1 MVAGGR
7 GQSQP
12 RTADGPATEIDP
24 QARGV
29 SWLRAED
36 GIPRRVKAA
45 YLTDEQIIDLA
56 AWAAQARTTHHA
68 TQPVSGQASAEGNV
82 VRLRRDGDAA

>member
-1 MVAGGR
+1 MAGPTWATR
-7 GQSQP
+7 PP
-12 RTADGPATEIDP
+12 RSTP

-36 GIPRRVKAA
+36 GVPRRVKAA

-56 AWAAQARTTHHA
+56 GWAAQARATHHHTA
-68 TQPVSGQASAEGNV
+68 PAAQADGNV
-82 VRLRRDGDAA
+82 VRLRREGAA

>member
-1 MVAGGR
+1 
-7 GQSQP
+7 
-12 RTADGPATEIDP
+12 
-24 QARGV
+24 V

-56 AWAAQARTTHHA
+56 AWAAQARATHHA
-68 TQPVSGQASAEGNV
+68 SGLAPQAGGKV
-82 VRLRRDGDAA
+82 VPLHRDGDAA

>member
-1 MVAGGR
+1 
-7 GQSQP
+7 
-12 RTADGPATEIDP
+12 
-24 QARGV
+24 V

-56 AWAAQARTTHHA
+56 SWAAQARATHHA
-68 TQPVSGQASAEGNV
+68 SSQARGPATTDGNV

>member
-1 MVAGGR
+1 
-7 GQSQP
+7 
-12 RTADGPATEIDP
+12 
-24 QARGV
+24 V

-45 YLTDEQIIDLA
+45 YLTDQQIIDLA
-56 AWAAQARTTHHA
+56 SWAAQARAIHHP
-68 TQPVSGQASAEGNV
+68 TEQARDTACTDGNV

>member
-1 MVAGGR
+1 M
-7 GQSQP
+7 SL
-12 RTADGPATEIDP
+12 RTRRSDSNGYSATEIDP

-36 GIPRRVKAA
+36 GIPRRIKAA
-45 YLTDEQIIDLA
+45 YLTDDQIIHMA
-56 AWAAQARTTHHA
+56 AWAAQSRAD
-68 TQPVSGQASAEGNV
+68 QASQQQASGPNV

>member
-1 MVAGGR
+1 
-7 GQSQP
+7 
-12 RTADGPATEIDP
+12 
-24 QARGV
+24 V

-56 AWAAQARTTHHA
+56 AWAAQARATHHA
-68 TQPVSGQASAEGNV
+68 APPTSGNATTDGNV